1 MFYYLLID
9 SLVYTRRGYF
19 RWQSVPPD
27 LEKAVTILYKSQ
39 IHDERTQ
46 GSAAIRI
53 RAPPLFVCLQ
63 VMSTTTRLPSTDP
76 ASSL

>member
-1 MFYYLLID
+1 MFFYLLID

-27 LEKAVTILYKSQ
+27 LEKAVTILYKYQ

-53 RAPPLFVCLQ
+53 RASLFVCLQ